1 MKLIFVAGGENAQ
14 LAAGGV
20 TSETPHHDQK
30 ADSRKTERMDEGDDL
45 SRSRQ
50 GAAVG
55 LVIIV
60 LATIFSGPSRAVVTG
75 RVIYQGKPLVWGQ
88 IILVGTDGKSASGQ
102 IEPDGTYRVEGAP
115 IGPVTVGVVSH
126 DPLVQH
132 WAKGLKTT
140 RVRPTANIF
149 ATAPPVDRRHWFP
162 VPQHYEEPASS
173 GITLTLKSGS
183 NASDIILP

>member
-1 MKLIFVAGGENAQ
+1 MVRKPIPKKVEQDFWTQETIYRVLS
-14 LAAGGV
+14 AAG
-20 TSETPHHDQK
+20 
-30 ADSRKTERMDEGDDL
+30 AL
-45 SRSRQ
+45 
-50 GAAVG
+50 G

-75 RVIYQGKPLVWGQ
+75 KVSYQGKPLVWGQ
-88 IILVGTDGKSASGQ
+88 VILVGADGKSASGQ
-102 IEPDGTYRVEGAP
+102 IEQDGTYRVEGAP
-115 IGPVTVGVVSH
+115 IGPVSVGVVSH

-132 WAKGLKTT
+132 WAKSLKTT

-162 VPQHYEEPASS
+162 VPQHYEEPGSS

-183 NASDIILP
+183 NENDIILP

>member
-1 MKLIFVAGGENAQ
+1 MSAGGEYAQ
-14 LAAGGV
+14 LAAGRFA
-20 TSETPHHDQK
+20 SERRIMV
-30 ADSRKTERMDEGDDL
+30 RKPIPKKIEPNVWTKEMIYRVVGG
-45 SRSRQ
+45 S
-50 GAAVG
+50 AAVG

-60 LATIFSGPSRAVVTG
+60 LATIFSGPSRAIVSG
-75 RVIYQGKPLVWGQ
+75 KVIYQGKPLVWGQ
-88 IILVGTDGKSASGQ
+88 VILVGTDGKSASGQ

-115 IGPVTVGVVSH
+115 IGPVSVGVVSH

-132 WAKGLKTT
+132 WAKSLKTT

-162 VPQHYEEPASS
+162 VPQHYEEPGSS

-183 NASDIILP
+183 NEKDITLP